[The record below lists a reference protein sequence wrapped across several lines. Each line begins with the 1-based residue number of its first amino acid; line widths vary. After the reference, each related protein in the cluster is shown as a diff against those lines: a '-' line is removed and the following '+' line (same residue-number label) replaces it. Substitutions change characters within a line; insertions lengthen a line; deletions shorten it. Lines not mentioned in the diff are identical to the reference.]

1 MQLSVLR
8 LKTFKTKIT
17 ALHSLLKNIDTK
29 KSVIFILLLIFLD
42 QFVKI
47 YIKLNYSITAY
58 GQPPIIDLGFFK
70 LLFIENKGMAMGAR
84 LNNII
89 PFLDD
94 NTAKLFLTFFRIF
107 ACFGLGFWLRNII
120 KNKGSQLLIFCVCL
134 IFAGAIGNLIDSV
147 FYGVIFSSS
156 YGQVATLF
164 PDVGYAPLFYG
175 SVVDMI
181 QFPLATWN
189 WPDWLPFI
197 GGEEYTFFEYV
208 FNLADSYISTG
219 VILLLVSNKKVSF

>member
-1 MQLSVLR
+1 MQLLVLR

-17 ALHSLLKNIDTK
+17 DLHSLLKNIDTK

-120 KNKGSQLLIFCVCL
+120 KNKGSELLIFCVCL

-189 WPDWLPFI
+189 WPDWLPFV